1 MLSPAILIVSGA
13 VLMFV
18 PTDVLASMGVAY
30 PHESELVRWAGL
42 LLVGQAALVARMN
55 RKRILDDRW
64 SRIALAGDLAVG
76 FAIIYVVSGNP
87 FFLILGFST
96 LFAVTTR
103 TLMPVLD
110 HWSRDVR
117 SQWDRKTR

>member
-13 VLMFV
+13 VFMFV
-18 PTDVLASMGVAY
+18 PTDLLSSMGAAD
-30 PHESELVRWAGL
+30 PFESELVRWAGM

-55 RKRILDDRW
+55 RKRIIDDRW
-64 SRIALAGDLAVG
+64 SRVALAGDLAVG
-76 FAIIYVVSGNP
+76 LAIIYVVSGNP
-87 FFLILGFST
+87 FFLILGFSA
-96 LFAVTTR
+96 LFAITTR

-117 SQWDRKTR
+117 AQWERKTR